1 MIKSQCLTGDGKLVL
16 ALIMETLVLKFLE
29 TTFSRNTDSTV
40 ADSMKAA
47 LGIKRFII

>member
-1 MIKSQCLTGDGKLVL
+1 MKSQFFEPPWEKQIVSNYPKVWQIGAKITF
-16 ALIMETLVLKFLE
+16 LI
-29 TTFSRNTDSTV
+29 NTDSTV